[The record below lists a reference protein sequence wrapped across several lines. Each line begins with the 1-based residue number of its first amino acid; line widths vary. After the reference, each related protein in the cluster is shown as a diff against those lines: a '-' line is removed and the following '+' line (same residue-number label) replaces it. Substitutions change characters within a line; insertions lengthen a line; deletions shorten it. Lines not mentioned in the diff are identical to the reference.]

1 MEQTKRQTRCETG
14 FTIAE
19 LMVGLTLFSILSLG
33 IATYLEVNM
42 RRIGLEHR
50 ASHAA
55 QELQNAVALLT
66 SEYQMSTVTSPY
78 LPGIDSSLSAC
89 NGTTSV
95 TNTTLRFLVT
105 FDDPDGTNGYAS
117 YYVGYAYDADEN
129 VLKRGSVAVS
139 YPVNCTLPADDPADG
154 DNAQILAANVIQV
167 DSNGD
172 GADEPIFSITDTL
185 LSVNLGTTVTSSNSE
200 EISQVI
206 STDVAV
212 R

>member
-1 MEQTKRQTRCETG
+1 MDYNLTETYNETG

-55 QELQNAVALLT
+55 QEVQNAVALLT
-66 SEYQMSTVTSPY
+66 SEYQMSSVTSPY

-89 NGTTSV
+89 QGSTTAS
-95 TNTTLRFLVT
+95 NSTLRFIVT
-105 FDDPDGTNGYAS
+105 FDDPDGTNGYSS
-117 YYVGYAYDADEN
+117 YYVGYSYDADEQ
-129 VLKRGSVAVS
+129 VLKRGAIPVS
-139 YPVNCTLPADDPADG
+139 YPVNCTLPADDPTDE
-154 DNAQILAANVIQV
+154 DNALILAANVVPV
-167 DSNGD
+167 DSDGD
-172 GADEPIFSITDTL
+172 GAEEPIFSITNNL
-185 LSVNLGTTVTSSNSE
+185 LRVSLGTTITANSGE
-200 EISQVI
+200 EITQII